1 MEEKDTIKTFQEAQA
16 LYPNII
22 DMSEEFSNPAP
33 TESEVL
39 AKLRE
44 MLKNENGYATATPDK
59 KLRIKGNRKKIEH
72 IYTGDNYRND
82 NNATRKFN
90 RKLAFFSEKIITN
103 AEFIEAELPISEK
116 NNI

>member
-1 MEEKDTIKTFQEAQA
+1 MQILMNGKRNRIMVASEDTKTLQEAQT
-16 LYPNII
+16 LYPNIV

-59 KLRIKGNRKKIEH
+59 KLRIKGNRKKLNIFIQE
-72 IYTGDNYRND
+72 IIIGM
-82 NNATRKFN
+82 
-90 RKLAFFSEKIITN
+90 IITQQESLIGN
-103 AEFIEAELPISEK
+103 LLFLVK
-116 NNI
+116 K